1 MAVVEMKQLLESG
14 VHFGHQT
21 RRWNPKM
28 DPYIYTSRHGIHILD
43 LQKTV
48 TYIEDMYQR
57 FVDIAKDGG
66 KVLFVGTKKQAADA
80 IIEEAVRSGHYYV
93 SKRWLGGTLTNF
105 KTIRKSI
112 RRLTDIERM
121 EEDGTFQ
128 RLPKKEVIGL
138 RKEMERLTAFLSGI
152 KEMRTLPQAVFIID
166 PLKEINA
173 IKEARKLKI
182 PVYGVVDTNCDPD
195 DLDFF
200 IPANDD
206 AIRSIR
212 LLLKVMANA
221 LLEGAGGEVEEVVT
235 QSKEERDQN
244 EANRKANERKAA
256 AKPADLKEAAP
267 VEVESPKAD
276 APDAAKAPAKKT
288 ASKEPAPKEEKPVA
302 EKAAPKKAKAPA
314 KEATPKDEAPAAQK
328 PAAKKAEAVDLDG
341 LSVAD
346 LKALAKARE
355 LSGYSKLK
363 KAELIELLK

>member
-43 LQKTV
+43 LQQTV
-48 TYIEDMYQR
+48 KYIEDMYQR
-57 FVDIAKDGG
+57 FVEIAKENG
-66 KVLFVGTKKQAADA
+66 KVLFVGTKKQAAEA
-80 IIEEAVRSGHYYV
+80 IQQEAERAGHYYV

-152 KEMRTLPQAVFIID
+152 KEMRNLPQAVFIID

-173 IKEARKLKI
+173 IREARKLGI
-182 PVYGVVDTNCDPD
+182 PVYGVLDTNCDPD
-195 DLDFF
+195 DLDHFV
-200 IPANDD
+200 PANDD

-235 QSKEERDQN
+235 QSKEERDQ
-244 EANRKANERKAA
+244 
-256 AKPADLKEAAP
+256 KEAEAKAKAQKARA
-267 VEVESPKAD
+267 EAKAQDSKESASDAPKAE
-276 APDAAKAPAKKT
+276 A
-288 ASKEPAPKEEKPVA
+288 
-302 EKAAPKKAKAPA
+302 KAAPKAEAKAEPKAEA
-314 KEATPKDEAPAAQK
+314 KPEPKAEAKPEPKAAPEAPAA
-328 PAAKKAEAVDLDG
+328 ASADLSSH
-341 LSVAD
+341 SVAD
-346 LKALAKARE
+346 LKALAKERG

-363 KAELIELLK
+363 KAELIDLLK